1 MMRSKPNYFEVVLF
15 VVFVVVV
22 VVGNVVFA
30 VFDDVLLLFLS
41 LIFILLF

>member
-1 MMRSKPNYFEVVLF
+1 MRSKPNYFEVVLF

-22 VVGNVVFA
+22 VNVVFA